1 MMKILWRLGT
11 LGPSVV
17 ASTLLVSL
25 VVAPALPP
33 LAQVGLFYGGLLVL
47 ALLVYGVGEGLAV
60 RVLFHARR
68 PTVVEQSALA
78 PIMIELC
85 HRGLGPPVIEIFVAR
100 RPAAAPACAHGRH
113 HVVLAPLFVHAVRS
127 GRLSHDEGVAV
138 IAHAAL
144 VTRAGLSR
152 NSPAMAFWTLPWRTV
167 CTIVRPWCGLL
178 PDFVWKARFVVFA
191 VAIWQSA
198 TMGPPVVGPISAAV
212 LAIILATT
220 YLSPICA
227 HHWQR
232 QVTQFAD
239 NGLVDLGLGPA
250 MATFLRR
257 YPQTGELEA
266 RLDKLEPTARPT
278 SRLRLVQ

>member
-17 ASTLLVSL
+17 GSTLLVSL
-25 VVAPALPP
+25 VVAPALPV

-47 ALLVYGVGEGLAV
+47 VLLVCGVGEGRAV

-68 PTVVEQSALA
+68 LTDSEQSALK
-78 PIMIELC
+78 PITIELC
-85 HRGLGPPVIEIFVAR
+85 RRGLGPPVIEFHVAR
-100 RPAAAPACAHGRH
+100 SPGTATACAHGRH
-113 HVVLAPLFVHAVRS
+113 HVVLAPWIVQAVRS
-127 GRLSHDEGVAV
+127 GQLPHDQAVAV
-138 IAHAAL
+138 IAHAAV
-144 VTRAGLSR
+144 VTQAGLSR
-152 NSPAMAFWTLPWRTV
+152 NSPAIAFWTLPWRTV
-167 CTIVRPWCGLL
+167 CTIAGPLRGLL

-198 TMGPPVVGPISAAV
+198 TMGPPVAGPISAAV
-212 LAIILATT
+212 LTFILAMT

-232 QVTQFAD
+232 HATQVAD
-239 NGLVDLGLGPA
+239 NGLVGLGLGPA
-250 MATFLRR
+250 MTKFLRR
-257 YPQTGELEA
+257 YPLIGELEA
-266 RLDKLEPTARPT
+266 RLGVLEPTARPT

>member
-47 ALLVYGVGEGLAV
+47 VLLVYGVGEGPAV
-60 RVLFHARR
+60 GVLFHARR
-68 PTVVEQSALA
+68 LTAGEKSVLA
-78 PIMIELC
+78 PITVELC
-85 HRGLGPPVIEIFVAR
+85 RRGLGPPVIEIFVAR
-100 RPAAAPACAHGRH
+100 RPAAAAACAHGRH
-113 HVVLAPLFVHAVRS
+113 HVVLAPWFVPAVRS
-127 GRLSHDEGVAV
+127 GQLPHDEAVAV

-152 NSPAMAFWTLPWRTV
+152 HSLAIAFWTLPWRTV
-167 CTIVRPWCGLL
+167 CTIVRPLRGLL
-178 PDFVWKARFVVFA
+178 PEFVWKARFVVFA

-212 LAIILATT
+212 LVIILATT

-239 NGLVDLGLGPA
+239 NGLVGLGLGPA
-250 MATFLRR
+250 MAAFLRR
-257 YPQTGELEA
+257 YPLIGELEA
-266 RLDKLEPTARPT
+266 RLDVLEPTARPT
-278 SRLRLVQ
+278 SRLRLVR

>member
-1 MMKILWRLGT
+1 MMRILWRLGA

-47 ALLVYGVGEGLAV
+47 VLLLCGVSENRAV
-60 RVLFHARR
+60 RVLFHSRR
-68 PTVVEQSALA
+68 LTDSEQSALA
-78 PIMIELC
+78 PITVELC
-85 HRGLGPPVIEIFVAR
+85 RRGLGPPVIEIFVAR
-100 RPAAAPACAHGRH
+100 RPAAAPACAQGRR
-113 HVVLAPLFVHAVRS
+113 HVVLAPWFVHAVRS
-127 GRLSHDEGVAV
+127 GRLPHDEAVAV

-144 VTRAGLSR
+144 VARAGLSR
-152 NSPAMAFWTLPWRTV
+152 NSPAIAFWTLPWRTM
-167 CTIVRPWCGLL
+167 CTIARPLRGLL

-212 LAIILATT
+212 LAIILAST
-220 YLSPICA
+220 YLSPVCA
-227 HHWQR
+227 RHWQR
-232 QVTQFAD
+232 HVAHVAD
-239 NGLVDLGLGPA
+239 NGLVGLGLDPA
-250 MATFLRR
+250 MTKFLRR
-257 YPQTGELEA
+257 YPLIGELEA
-266 RLDKLEPTARPT
+266 RLGVLEPTARPT